1 MNTNLKHEVVA
12 ILGAHPSP
20 SRYAYLAA
28 DSLLSKGHTVIPVGR
43 RPGETA
49 GGLTIETDPSVLIG
63 QNVDT
68 VTLYINPTIQ
78 EDYKELISK
87 IHPKRVIFN
96 PGTEN
101 MEWAKELE
109 SEGIEADMA
118 CTLVLLSTGQY

>member
-1 MNTNLKHEVVA
+1 M
-12 ILGAHPSP
+12 
-20 SRYAYLAA
+20 
-28 DSLLSKGHTVIPVGR
+28 GR